1 MSATPESIALA
12 STIVV
17 QCKGDL
23 SQARR
28 SVAEALAWLQTVDP
42 SHKPDPKPAAEDPRV
57 AQLQTDLAVAQA
69 AASKLRDDLTDWQ
82 DRALTAESKRD
93 AYKAELDGFKL
104 RAAIASDSASKPQP
118 APVRPTPAAPAPAA
132 APTPTL
138 AAVDPYAGLPPKMR
152 AFLAAQAGKG
162 LEID

>member
-57 AQLQTDLAVAQA
+57 AQLQSTA
-69 AASKLRDDLTDWQ
+69 DDLQ
-82 DRALTAESKRD
+82 RKLTAETD
-93 AYKAELDGFKL
+93 AHTRNRQNLLARIHDLQAEIDRL
-104 RAAIASDSASKPQP
+104 SKPAPAP
-118 APVRPTPAAPAPAA
+118 APVPPPAPAPVNPAPAPAPAA
-132 APTPTL
+132 APTPTPAP